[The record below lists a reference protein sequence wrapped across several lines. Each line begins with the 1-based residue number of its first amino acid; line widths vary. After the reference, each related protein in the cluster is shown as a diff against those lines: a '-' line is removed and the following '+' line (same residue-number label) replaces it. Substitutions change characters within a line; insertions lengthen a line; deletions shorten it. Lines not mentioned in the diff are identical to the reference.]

1 MLRFVGHSAVIQFW
15 QRRTDLSVN
24 EFLPF
29 RPRSAI
35 QSPLPPLRSL
45 VEGRPLV
52 SRLTSLVVHRNRPRP
67 GNRPSFRLTTMTMT
81 TRFPLDWGKRG
92 EGEGI
97 FEIWTIFLPSLFYGT
112 LKAQLAILERI
123 YSEYV
128 SLDLFKYFFD
138 CFVYKFLERR
148 ERIFET
154 NWNYGIPDKFGF
166 FGWMYEIFAW
176 KFGAIFLEGNVD
188 WKMLIWNDRW
198 WWWWSFTWCALLNT
212 RTTKKRFVFFF
223 FFFLFA
229 LKICKHI
236 YLFIIFSS
244 FFFLAKLMLTFYWN
258 RNMNTLYT
266 TLILTLS
273 TL

>member
-15 QRRTDLSVN
+15 QQRTDLSVN

-67 GNRPSFRLTTMTMT
+67 GNRPSFRLTTTTMT

-92 EGEGI
+92 EGGGN
-97 FEIWTIFLPSLFYGT
+97 FWNLNDFSPPPFLR
-112 LKAQLAILERI
+112 KAQLAILERI

-148 ERIFET
+148 ERIFEA

-166 FGWMYEIFAW
+166 FGWMYETLDDCLRGNLEPFFW
-176 KFGAIFLEGNVD
+176 KG
-188 WKMLIWNDRW
+188 MLIEK
-198 WWWWSFTWCALLNT
+198 C
-212 RTTKKRFVFFF
+212 
-223 FFFLFA
+223 
-229 LKICKHI
+229 
-236 YLFIIFSS
+236 
-244 FFFLAKLMLTFYWN
+244 
-258 RNMNTLYT
+258 
-266 TLILTLS
+266 
-273 TL
+273 